1 MNPSILKINVIN
13 ERILQNEM
21 ETFSNHNISSWSD
34 IKSVPSKYKMEKVEG
49 GLEEIDWWIN
59 NK

>member
-21 ETFSNHNISSWSD
+21 ETFLNHNISSWSD

-49 GLEEIDWWIN
+49 GLEEID
-59 NK
+59 